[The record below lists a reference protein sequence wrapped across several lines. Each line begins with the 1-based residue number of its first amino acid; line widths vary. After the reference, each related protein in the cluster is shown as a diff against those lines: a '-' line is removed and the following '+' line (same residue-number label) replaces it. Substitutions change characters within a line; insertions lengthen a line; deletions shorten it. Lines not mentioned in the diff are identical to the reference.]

1 MAERP
6 QNKRKS
12 SIDYHPE
19 MHAQDV
25 NNHEVFQNNRLASQ
39 FLRNYT
45 GISIFQ
51 NVQEEDLEDITKRYR
66 AFLGVE
72 FESDTIKKVYV
83 HSADGMVKEEI
94 YVISLI
100 EHKSSVDYDV
110 AMQILRYMSVIWH
123 DYKATR
129 EKEREG
135 CSRQKGFRYPLI
147 IPIVYYEGKEK
158 WTADFQFKGRIEFA
172 KEMGKYIP
180 DFTYVVVSLNKYTN
194 EELSQKRDEISL
206 IMLIN
211 KIQTEKDLEEFRKV
225 PEEVVEAI
233 YGNAPKEI
241 KDIFAN
247 IIWSLLMK
255 LNVPNE
261 EAEEIVEQMRGG
273 HGMGFLF
280 ENMDK
285 MDIQAERRNTQREK
299 ERADKAEAEI
309 RKIKSEY
316 QEAQKEIQRLKEKV
330 KQIKQ

>member
-1 MAERP
+1 M
-6 QNKRKS
+6 
-12 SIDYHPE
+12 
-19 MHAQDV
+19 
-25 NNHEVFQNNRLASQ
+25 
-39 FLRNYT
+39 
-45 GISIFQ
+45 
-51 NVQEEDLEDITKRYR
+51 QEEK
-66 AFLGVE
+66 
-72 FESDTIKKVYV
+72 
-83 HSADGMVKEEI
+83 
-94 YVISLI
+94 
-100 EHKSSVDYDV
+100 
-110 AMQILRYMSVIWH
+110 W
-123 DYKATR
+123 
-129 EKEREG
+129 
-135 CSRQKGFRYPLI
+135 QKGFRYPLI

-309 RKIKSEY
+309 RKLKSEY